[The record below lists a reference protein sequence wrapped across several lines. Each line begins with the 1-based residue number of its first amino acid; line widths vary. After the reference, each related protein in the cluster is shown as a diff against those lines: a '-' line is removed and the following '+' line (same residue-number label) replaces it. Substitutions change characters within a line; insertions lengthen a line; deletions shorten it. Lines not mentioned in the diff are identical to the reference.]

1 MQVIQCGNKA
11 TSVCRARGAIQLL
24 AGKQRRACSTRACDA
39 SQHIKAG
46 FKAHTGIGH
55 TEIQH
60 FVSTCSASTPS
71 FEMRTGIPI
80 MLFVAVAGF
89 HNAISASLEFDTFE
103 ADEER
108 MYEENV
114 TTTQN
119 ESEYA
124 AARVNVTEDLI
135 KTTHMDG
142 ETETLTFD
150 ADGETEALTV
160 DAGENT
166 GSDISVAFQ
175 QKTELSVQAEEIV
188 KGTERKIDDDDDD
201 EEFEDY

>member
-1 MQVIQCGNKA
+1 
-11 TSVCRARGAIQLL
+11 
-24 AGKQRRACSTRACDA
+24 
-39 SQHIKAG
+39 
-46 FKAHTGIGH
+46 
-55 TEIQH
+55 
-60 FVSTCSASTPS
+60 
-71 FEMRTGIPI
+71 MRTGIPI

-124 AARVNVTEDLI
+124 AARVN
-135 KTTHMDG
+135 DG
-142 ETETLTFD
+142 ETETLTLD

-166 GSDISVAFQ
+166 GSDISVDKDSEHDTFQ

-201 EEFEDY
+201 EESEDY